1 MSEDEKNIVAEE
13 PLSSQPAS
21 GELAEELV
29 EEPAA
34 AAASTEAQTT
44 VDIAALQAEL
54 EKAQAQ
60 AAEYLEGWQRARAE
74 FANYRRRIEAEREEI
89 RCRSNEAL
97 LLKLLPIVDDF
108 ERAFQVLPT
117 ELADHP
123 WMDGVRMILNK
134 LHALLE
140 SENVTPVSAVGQMF
154 DPRWHEAMMQEE
166 TTEHPDGTILEE
178 LRKGYR
184 LGDRVLRPALVKV
197 AHNSTA
203 SPSGGSDGQ
212 GEGVPPA

>member
-1 MSEDEKNIVAEE
+1 MSGDEKNLVAEE
-13 PLSSQPAS
+13 PLPSQPDS
-21 GELAEELV
+21 GRLAEEAETV
-29 EEPAA
+29 
-34 AAASTEAQTT
+34 AASAEDQVT

-108 ERAFQVLPT
+108 ERALQVLPA

-123 WMDGVRMILNK
+123 WVDGVRMILNK
-134 LHALLE
+134 LHTLLE

-154 DPRWHEAMMQEE
+154 DPQWHEAMMQEE
-166 TTEHPDGTILEE
+166 TTEHPDGTIIEE

-197 AHNSTA
+197 AHNSA
-203 SPSGGSDGQ
+203 APSSGSSDGQ
-212 GEGVPPA
+212 GEGATPS

>member
-1 MSEDEKNIVAEE
+1 MSENEKDLVAEE
-13 PLSSQPAS
+13 PLLSQPDS
-21 GELAEELV
+21 GETEEAGSVAVPAETLA
-29 EEPAA
+29 A
-34 AAASTEAQTT
+34 
-44 VDIAALQAEL
+44 VDVAALQAEL

-74 FANYRRRIEAEREEI
+74 FANYRRRVEVEREDI

-108 ERAFQVLPT
+108 ERALQVLPA

-123 WMDGVRMILNK
+123 WVEGVRMILNK
-134 LHALLE
+134 FHAFLE
-140 SENVTPVSAVGQMF
+140 SENVIPVSAVGQMF
-154 DPRWHEAMMQEE
+154 DPQWHEAMMQEE
-166 TTEHPDGTILEE
+166 TTEHPDGTIIEE

-197 AHNSTA
+197 AHNSTTQ
-203 SPSGGSDGQ
+203 PSGSLNGQ
-212 GEGVPPA
+212 EESTTSS

>member
-1 MSEDEKNIVAEE
+1 MSENEKDLVAEE
-13 PLSSQPAS
+13 PLLSQPDS
-21 GELAEELV
+21 GETEEAGSVAVPAETLA
-29 EEPAA
+29 A
-34 AAASTEAQTT
+34 
-44 VDIAALQAEL
+44 VDVAALQAEL

-74 FANYRRRIEAEREEI
+74 FANYRRRVEAEREDI

-108 ERAFQVLPT
+108 ERALQVLPV

-123 WMDGVRMILNK
+123 WVDGVRMILNK
-134 LHALLE
+134 FHALLE
-140 SENVTPVSAVGQMF
+140 SENVIPVSAVGQMF
-154 DPRWHEAMMQEE
+154 DPQWHEAMMQEE
-166 TTEHPDGTILEE
+166 TTEHPDGTIIEE

-203 SPSGGSDGQ
+203 QPSGSLNGQ
-212 GEGVPPA
+212 EESTTSS

>member
-1 MSEDEKNIVAEE
+1 MSEDEKNRVTEE
-13 PLSSQPAS
+13 PLVSQPES
-21 GELAEELV
+21 GELAEEAGAV
-29 EEPAA
+29 
-34 AAASTEAQTT
+34 AASAEAQA
-44 VDIAALQAEL
+44 VDVAALQAEL

-74 FANYRRRIEAEREEI
+74 FANYRRRVEAEREDI

-108 ERAFQVLPT
+108 ERALQVLPT

-123 WMDGVRMILNK
+123 WVDGVRMILNK

-140 SENVTPVSAVGQMF
+140 SENVTTVSAVGQIF
-154 DPRWHEAMMQEE
+154 DPQWHEAMMQEE
-166 TTEHPDGTILEE
+166 TTEHPDGTVIEE

-197 AHNSTA
+197 AHNSA
-203 SPSGGSDGQ
+203 AQPSVSPNSPQEEST
-212 GEGVPPA
+212 PPS

>member
-1 MSEDEKNIVAEE
+1 MSQDEKNPVTEEPSLPQPGSGEMAEE
-13 PLSSQPAS
+13 AGSAAATT
-21 GELAEELV
+21 ET
-29 EEPAA
+29 PAA
-34 AAASTEAQTT
+34 
-44 VDIAALQAEL
+44 VDVAALQAEL

-74 FANYRRRIEAEREEI
+74 FANYRRRVEAEREDI

-108 ERAFQVLPT
+108 ERALQILPG

-123 WMDGVRMILNK
+123 WVDGIRMILNK
-134 LHALLE
+134 IQALLE
-140 SENVTPVSAVGQMF
+140 SENVTPVSTVGQIF
-154 DPRWHEAMMQEE
+154 DPQWHEAMMQEE
-166 TTEHPDGTILEE
+166 TTEHPDGTIIEE

-197 AHNSTA
+197 ACNSAAQASSGSNGEEESTA
-203 SPSGGSDGQ
+203 PS
-212 GEGVPPA
+212 

>member
-1 MSEDEKNIVAEE
+1 
-13 PLSSQPAS
+13 
-21 GELAEELV
+21 
-29 EEPAA
+29 
-34 AAASTEAQTT
+34 
-44 VDIAALQAEL
+44 
-54 EKAQAQ
+54 
-60 AAEYLEGWQRARAE
+60 
-74 FANYRRRIEAEREEI
+74 
-89 RCRSNEAL
+89 
-97 LLKLLPIVDDF
+97 
-108 ERAFQVLPT
+108 
-117 ELADHP
+117 
-123 WMDGVRMILNK
+123 MILNK

>member
-1 MSEDEKNIVAEE
+1 MSQDEKNLVAEE
-13 PLSSQPAS
+13 PSLPQPGS
-21 GELAEELV
+21 EEATS
-29 EEPAA
+29 E
-34 AAASTEAQTT
+34 TEAVATPAETQA
-44 VDIAALQAEL
+44 VDVAALQAEL

-74 FANYRRRIEAEREEI
+74 FANYRRRVEAEREDI

-108 ERAFQVLPT
+108 ERALQVLPA
-117 ELADHP
+117 ELVNHP
-123 WMDGVRMILNK
+123 WVDGVRMILNK

-140 SENVTPVSAVGQMF
+140 SENVTPVSTVGQMF
-154 DPRWHEAMMQEE
+154 DPQWHEAMMQEE
-166 TTEHPDGTILEE
+166 TTEHPDGMIIEE

-197 AHNSTA
+197 AHNSTTQI
-203 SPSGGSDGQ
+203 SGGSNGQ
-212 GEGVPPA
+212 GESTTSA

>member
-1 MSEDEKNIVAEE
+1 MSQDEKNPVTEEPPLSQPGSGEIAEE
-13 PLSSQPAS
+13 A
-21 GELAEELV
+21 G
-29 EEPAA
+29 PAA
-34 AAASTEAQTT
+34 ATTETPVA
-44 VDIAALQAEL
+44 VDVAALQAEL

-74 FANYRRRIEAEREEI
+74 FANYRRRVEAEREDI

-108 ERAFQVLPT
+108 ERALQVLPG

-123 WMDGVRMILNK
+123 WVDGVRMILNK
-134 LHALLE
+134 IHALLE
-140 SENVTPVSAVGQMF
+140 SENVTAVSTVGQIF
-154 DPRWHEAMMQEE
+154 DPQWHEAMMQEE
-166 TTEHPDGTILEE
+166 TTEHPDGTIIEE

-197 AHNSTA
+197 ACNSAAQT
-203 SPSGGSDGQ
+203 SSGTN
-212 GEGVPPA
+212 GEEESTTSS